1 MIEMEHYTNNLSQ
14 ISGQAAILAGFS
26 FSALTAAPIDES
38 RGGTTVPTIYS
49 GNQHVCE
56 LFYIYCTIMS
66 MMFNVIALCVAT
78 FASMLG
84 PDLGLRGPAGS
95 MEVATRNLRLMHRYA

>member
-1 MIEMEHYTNNLSQ
+1 MLAADQDAAVQSLRSRRLDILNVEMQHYTNNLGQ

-26 FSALTAAPIDES
+26 FSALTSAPIDES
-38 RGGTTVPTIYS
+38 FKGSTVPTIYE
-49 GNQHVCE
+49 GWDHTVM
-56 LFYIYCTIMS
+56 LMYIYFAILS

-84 PDLGLRGPAGS
+84 
-95 MEVATRNLRLMHRYA
+95 